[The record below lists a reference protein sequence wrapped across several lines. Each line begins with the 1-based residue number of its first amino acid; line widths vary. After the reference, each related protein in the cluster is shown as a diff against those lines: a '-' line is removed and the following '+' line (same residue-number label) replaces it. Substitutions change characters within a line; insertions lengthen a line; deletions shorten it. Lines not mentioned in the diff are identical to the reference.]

1 MLWVTR
7 HRPHFDRCAS
17 IWLIKTFIDKEAVFE
32 FVSREAEIP
41 EGAMG
46 FVLSKA
52 ELNPSETETTFD
64 LLMKKYS
71 IEDPIVKIIASFLH
85 DYEIDADEDFDRV
98 KHNETAGFFSIIK
111 GLDRTSKS
119 DSEIVYKAMIV
130 MDALYA
136 QVKAREEGDEDD

>member
-32 FVSREAEIP
+32 FVSRNAEIP
-41 EGAMG
+41 EGAVG

-52 ELNPSETETTFD
+52 ELNPTDTETTFD

-71 IEDPIVKIIASFLH
+71 IGRTFLK
-85 DYEIDADEDFDRV
+85 RV
-98 KHNETAGFFSIIK
+98 NIGCVMIRFFLISYFNRPK
-111 GLDRTSKS
+111 
-119 DSEIVYKAMIV
+119 
-130 MDALYA
+130 
-136 QVKAREEGDEDD
+136 

>member
-32 FVSREAEIP
+32 FVSRNAEIP
-41 EGAMG
+41 EGAVG

-52 ELNPSETETTFD
+52 ELNPTDTETTFD

-71 IEDPIVKIIASFLH
+71 IEDGIVKKIASFLH
-85 DYEIDADEDFDRV
+85 DYEIDADEDFDRI
-98 KHNETAGFFSIIK
+98 KHKETAGFFSIIK
-111 GLDRTSKS
+111 GLDRTSES
-119 DSEIVYKAMIV
+119 DSEIVYKTMIV
-130 MDALYA
+130 MDAFYA
-136 QVKAREEGDEDD
+136 QLTAREEGDDED